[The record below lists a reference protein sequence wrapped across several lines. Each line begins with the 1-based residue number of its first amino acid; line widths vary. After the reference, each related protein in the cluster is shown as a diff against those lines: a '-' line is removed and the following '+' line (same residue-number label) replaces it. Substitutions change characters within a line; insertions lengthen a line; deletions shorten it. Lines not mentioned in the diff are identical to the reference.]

1 MLLNIKTITEYNDSL
16 GLETLHPL
24 VAVVNLSKAKPMKHA
39 KRVFSFYTVFY
50 TRQSFLF
57 GCSIE
62 KIIVQQMFETG
73 QYILIVLCPGNELA
87 FIKTQAIIKQRFN
100 MIDNKTPA

>member
-1 MLLNIKTITEYNDSL
+1 
-16 GLETLHPL
+16 
-24 VAVVNLSKAKPMKHA
+24 MK
-39 KRVFSFYTVFY
+39 FGCTVFY

>member
-1 MLLNIKTITEYNDSL
+1 
-16 GLETLHPL
+16 
-24 VAVVNLSKAKPMKHA
+24 
-39 KRVFSFYTVFY
+39 
-50 TRQSFLF
+50 
-57 GCSIE
+57 
-62 KIIVQQMFETG
+62 MFETG